1 MNAALENAGNTVS
14 YIDPVP
20 ARPESHAESFQRLV
34 ADMQAGEV
42 QTLVVVGGNPVFT
55 APADVP
61 FAKALEKVKLSAHLS
76 PYQDETSALCRWH
89 VPEAHFLESWSDARA
104 FDGTA
109 SIVQPLIAPL
119 YGGKTAHEVV
129 ASLTGQPE
137 RTSYEIVRDYWKD
150 KLPGDFE
157 TSWRRALHD
166 GVIAGTASAPK
177 AVQLSAAGSQP
188 SARHANAPDGT
199 LEIVFRPDPS
209 IYDGRFAGNGWLQEL
224 PK

>member
-61 FAKALEKVKLSAHLS
+61 FAKALEKVKLRAHLS
-76 PYQDETSALCRWH
+76 PYQDETSALCQWH
-89 VPEAHFLESWSDARA
+89 VPEAHFLEPWSDARA

-119 YGGKTAHEVV
+119 YGGKTAHEAV
-129 ASLTGQPE
+129 AALTSQPE
-137 RTSYEIVRDYWKD
+137 RSSYEIVRDYWKE
-150 KLPGDFE
+150 KLGPDFE
-157 TSWRRALHD
+157 ASWRRSRHD
-166 GVIAGTASAPK
+166 GVIAGTASETR
-177 AVQLSAAGSQP
+177 AVKLSAGASSVSNPKSKIQNP
-188 SARHANAPDGT
+188 KSD
-199 LEIVFRPDPS
+199 LELVFRPD
-209 IYDGRFAGNGWLQEL
+209 
-224 PK
+224 